1 MKNYFDRFDGYDK
14 DADTLCF
21 EADVNEES
29 PKDKAVATPYI
40 EGEKDLVRI
49 YLREIRGVPL
59 LTKEGE
65 VEIAKKIEAG
75 NEKVYG
81 IIFSMPFVL
90 KRLAALG
97 KMVINEEISL
107 AEIIQNNED
116 LNETGMHLEKE
127 SFYKLTTKINL
138 LNQKRKVYLK
148 TLNIAEP
155 MLAPVSSLHRIP
167 IKSAKNYRHLHNSLE
182 ENRKQILEKVNAL
195 RLKEDVITAF
205 SEELKNSVAEVTDL
219 QQRAAGV
226 LKKARNSK
234 TDKEKECL
242 MYRKRIEQIED
253 LFGMTSAEMQ
263 QALRALMQGEEEVCD
278 AKKSLIEANLRLVIN
293 IAKRY
298 MGRGLSLSDLIQE
311 GNRGLI
317 RAVDKFEYKRGY
329 KFSTYATWWIRQAIA
344 RSLADQSRTIRIPV
358 HMVETINKIIKV
370 SRELVQEIGKEPT
383 PGEITE
389 RSKIPTEKVN
399 EILKISKEPI
409 SLETPIGDEDSFLK
423 DFIEDKASLSP
434 LDSVLQNDMKEKLEI
449 ILSSLPPREET
460 IIRKRYGIGEDA
472 PHTLE
477 EVGMQFDVTRERIRQ
492 IEVNAIKKLKY
503 LSLQMA

>member
-1 MKNYFDRFDGYDK
+1 MENYVDRFDGHDK

-29 PKDKAVATPYI
+29 PGDKIMATPYI

-65 VEIAKKIEAG
+65 VEIAKKIESG

-81 IIFSMPFVL
+81 IIFLMPFVL

-107 AEIIQNNED
+107 AEIIRNNED

-148 TLNIAEP
+148 TLNIPEP
-155 MLAPVSSLHRIP
+155 MLAPVNSLHRVP
-167 IKSAKNYRHLHNSLE
+167 VKSSKTYRHLHNSLE
-182 ENRKQILEKVNAL
+182 ENRKQILEKIRAL
-195 RLKEDVITAF
+195 RLKDDIIKAF
-205 SEELKNSVAEVTDL
+205 SEELKNTFAEVTNL
-219 QQRAAGV
+219 QQRAAGI
-226 LKKARNSK
+226 LKKERNSK
-234 TDKEKECL
+234 TDREKECL
-242 MYRKRIEQIED
+242 MCRKRIGEIED
-253 LFGMTSAEMQ
+253 IFSMTSAEMQ
-263 QALRALMQGEEEVCD
+263 QALRMLTQAEEEVCE

-293 IAKRY
+293 IAKHY

-329 KFSTYATWWIRQAIA
+329 KFSTYATWWIRQAVA
-344 RSLADQSRTIRIPV
+344 RALADQSRTIRIPV
-358 HMVETINKIIKV
+358 HMVEAINKIIKV

-383 PGEITE
+383 PVEITE

-409 SLETPIGDEDSFLK
+409 SLETPIGDEESFLK
-423 DFIEDKASLSP
+423 DFIEDKATLSP

-492 IEVNAIKKLKY
+492 IEVSAIKKLKY